1 MKRILINATQ
11 NEEIRVALC
20 KGNHLY
26 DFDLENRTREQKKS
40 NIYKGHVTRVE
51 PSLEAVFV
59 EYGSQRQGFLPI
71 REISAEYLSGNP
83 RDENIKKLIKEGDEL
98 IVQVEKEE
106 RGNKGAALSTYVSL
120 AGRYLVLMPNNPRG
134 GGISRQI
141 SGKLREDMKR
151 MLSNLDLAKG
161 MSVIIRT
168 AGIGKTQEDL
178 QHDLNHLLNIWQA
191 IQEQNQKYPSP
202 RLVHQEAGVVTRAV
216 RDYLRDDIAEIW
228 IDNENAYIEAAG
240 FIDAVMPTQ
249 AEKLRKYTDYEPMF
263 SRFNIEKQIETAY
276 QREVRLPSGGS
287 IVIDQ
292 TEALVS
298 IDINSAKS
306 TKGSDVAET
315 AYHTNLEAADEIA
328 RQLRL
333 RDMGGL
339 IVIDFI
345 DMNDNKHQKEVEKR
359 LIDATKYDRARVQFG
374 DISKFGLMEM
384 SRQRLRPSLEE
395 STGYICPRCHGNGM
409 IRDLRSLSLSIMRQ
423 IEQIALKER
432 QGEVQAEVPTDIAAF
447 LLNEKRDSL
456 VYLEQDS
463 GTRIT
468 ILPHAHLESPNFK
481 LHFNRDGFA
490 PTSYE
495 RITDTQQQEHSDLGY
510 NVDWQTAE
518 KERPEQQP
526 TRQPRQV
533 SDTENSRSTG
543 QQSSRAPQPNNN
555 QNDNQSTN
563 NQGTNGQNTNSQN
576 TNSQSNNGQSNN
588 GQTANQHPTPGSNDQ
603 RNHNNANEQNSTNRT
618 VQNSNAQ
625 NNQAQNNQ
633 AQTNQ
638 AQSNQAQNAAPVA
651 AQAAILDTAAKPQ
664 AVAWLSNL
672 FAQAPQAQTAHSV
685 SSRDAAEAIEALV
698 NTGAQSLGS
707 FGQVDSNALSSAQ
720 SSSAPQTSQPNG
732 NKQSDSKQSDSN
744 ANRQQ
749 ARGNN
754 TTNDNSS
761 NISSSSTGNSNVDSS
776 NPDDNS
782 NDDDRRRRKPRKS
795 RSSKPHQRRDQRDET
810 ASSDSSD
817 TDNKAES
824 DNKIDSSNAS
834 SNSNKQSDSNAN
846 RQPDNRRNSDRNR
859 NNRQDNGRSSDES
872 ARNDS
877 DRNSAARNDANQ
889 QDSSSS
895 EEQTRAKRKPHS
907 QRSSRGQLERGET
920 LTADANAK
928 QGAQL
933 ATTEAT
939 SSKSQPSA
947 RRNQDPNEVTLQV
960 SEASAK
966 LKPPE
971 VVHLSLDDSKSGQ
984 ASRHS
989 AGKQVVDKQST
1000 ATQSVDSALAENAL
1014 AESAAL
1020 EANKAGQQSTDQ
1032 QNTDQQQADTDSKT
1046 VGSSQAVITQA
1057 ESTQVDNDRVEATKD
1072 DVTKD
1077 AAPSSVSEDSKI
1089 SDSQVTDS
1097 KPIVAEQPMSDTDT
1111 DTGTESPSPV
1121 AAQAETLPAVPE
1133 SRQTSDNNTVEVI
1146 ATDDA
1151 INTINSPAANNVDSS
1166 APLELTHE
1174 ALFSEH
1180 YVTANKF
1187 GQASNDPRVVRSQQ
1201 TQPQATPVVSA
1212 GQQAVVNVP
1221 AIRGTVGE
1229 FIHAT
1234 LPEAQARLTDE
1245 GVINC
1250 FIAAIALH
1258 TSQAQSTADN
1268 AAVDSNNAK
1277 NDEADNNNADSSYVN
1292 LSHFNF
1298 SNYGYQPLTADY
1310 LSRFEVMTQAVSQFA
1325 AVQGKTAV
1333 EPRAI
1338 SKRAGN
1344 DPRGQH
1350 SDYQEPQQEQAVL
1363 NVPSDEVSSADVPAE
1378 QNEPRS
1384 QDNAQHQDSVETV
1397 HKIDAHDVEAT
1408 ALASEAQ
1415 ADDISADSEK
1425 QLHLDQDYD
1434 VTAEADDVVQAEQ
1447 PQTDQSLVEES
1458 AKEDSQVNKSK
1469 TTIASYKNMIE
1480 NVAEQLLPQMG
1491 MFNLTTPKV
1500 PKARSRKPK
1509 TDHKKPTQAE
1519 KIESG
1524 TDNLDSSDNS
1534 DSSDNGS

>member
-151 MLSNLDLAKG
+151 MLGSLDLPKG

-447 LLNEKRDSL
+447 LLNEKRDAL

-490 PTSYE
+490 PSSYE
-495 RITDTQQQEHSDLGY
+495 RITDTAQEHSDLGY
-510 NVDWQTAE
+510 EVDWQTAE

-533 SDTENSRSTG
+533 VDNGTSSQTPAPTNT
-543 QQSSRAPQPNNN
+543 QSSTPEQ
-555 QNDNQSTN
+555 Q
-563 NQGTNGQNTNSQN
+563 QNTTSH
-576 TNSQSNNGQSNN
+576 SNE
-588 GQTANQHPTPGSNDQ
+588 
-603 RNHNNANEQNSTNRT
+603 RRNNANANTNNISP
-618 VQNSNAQ
+618 VHAP
-625 NNQAQNNQ
+625 
-633 AQTNQ
+633 Q
-638 AQSNQAQNAAPVA
+638 AQSTANVATTSAPVVTQPANVTA
-651 AQAAILDTAAKPQ
+651 AQPQ

-672 FAQAPQAQTAHSV
+672 FAQAPQAQTTNGV

-707 FGQVDSNALSSAQ
+707 FGQVDNSVLNDENQSA
-720 SSSAPQTSQPNG
+720 SAPQQSNNQQNSNQKSSSQPSN
-732 NKQSDSKQSDSN
+732 NN
-744 ANRQQ
+744 ANNQQ
-749 ARGNN
+749 ARH
-754 TTNDNSS
+754 TDNV
-761 NISSSSTGNSNVDSS
+761 T
-776 NPDDNS
+776 DNS
-782 NDDDRRRRKPRKS
+782 NTDDSSDAEDRRRRKPRKA
-795 RSSKPHQRRDQRDET
+795 RPSKPRPRKEQSDET
-810 ASSDSSD
+810 GNSAASDTTDSSPTSAED
-817 TDNKAES
+817 KADNQDK
-824 DNKIDSSNAS
+824 
-834 SNSNKQSDSNAN
+834 
-846 RQPDNRRNSDRNR
+846 RQQDNRRPNDRNR
-859 NNRQDNGRSSDES
+859 NNRHNANERNVSENNVSES
-872 ARNDS
+872 NDS
-877 DRNSAARNDANQ
+877 ENKSNENNTV
-889 QDSSSS
+889 
-895 EEQTRAKRKPHS
+895 EEQARAKRKSHS
-907 QRSSRGQLERGET
+907 QRSSRGKLERGET
-920 LTADANAK
+920 LTAANSQQNNQQSNKDANA
-928 QGAQL
+928 
-933 ATTEAT
+933 
-939 SSKSQPSA
+939 SKSQSNA
-947 RRNQDPNEVTLQV
+947 RRNQDPNEVVLQV
-960 SEASAK
+960 NQTATE
-966 LKPPE
+966 LKSPE
-971 VVHLSLDDSKSGQ
+971 VVHLSLDDSKSVRAAHQ
-984 ASRHS
+984 TTE
-989 AGKQVVDKQST
+989 KQNPVNDNNVADSVKDRQENNVQQHADKQTAVEQST
-1000 ATQSVDSALAENAL
+1000 IQPFANINSDATDSDSDSAKNSTTQANTAVNEKALIEEAEVEDTQISTTDSKAQISVSAENAKADDKKSSV
-1014 AESAAL
+1014 AETATS
-1020 EANKAGQQSTDQ
+1020 KSSTDSQ
-1032 QNTDQQQADTDSKT
+1032 TNSTAYEQKSVEAKVENIAPVAVVEAKEIQAEDKSVDTDQ
-1046 VGSSQAVITQA
+1046 V
-1057 ESTQVDNDRVEATKD
+1057 ATN
-1072 DVTKD
+1072 
-1077 AAPSSVSEDSKI
+1077 
-1089 SDSQVTDS
+1089 VTDTS
-1097 KPIVAEQPMSDTDT
+1097 STSHSAIEPIRED
-1111 DTGTESPSPV
+1111 
-1121 AAQAETLPAVPE
+1121 
-1133 SRQTSDNNTVEVI
+1133 
-1146 ATDDA
+1146 
-1151 INTINSPAANNVDSS
+1151 
-1166 APLELTHE
+1166 
-1174 ALFSEH
+1174 LFAKR
-1180 YVTANKF
+1180 YITADKF
-1187 GQASNDPRVVRSQQ
+1187 GQASNDPRVVRRQQAHQSQAPETAQVDTRNQQ
-1201 TQPQATPVVSA
+1201 TIVSA
-1212 GQQAVVNVP
+1212 LT
-1221 AIRGTVGE
+1221 IRGTVGE
-1229 FIHAT
+1229 FIRAT
-1234 LPEAQARLTDE
+1234 LPEAESRLATD
-1245 GVINC
+1245 GIINC
-1250 FIAAIALH
+1250 FNAAIALH
-1258 TSQAQSTADN
+1258 LKQADVQVAANDKLESTNDN
-1268 AAVDSNNAK
+1268 QLATGETA
-1277 NDEADNNNADSSYVN
+1277 NNNFD
-1292 LSHFNF
+1292 F
-1298 SNYGYQPLTADY
+1298 SNYGYQPLAADY
-1310 LSRFEVMTQAVSQFA
+1310 LARFEAMTQAVSQFA
-1325 AVQGKTAV
+1325 ATQGKTDV

-1338 SKRAGN
+1338 NKRASN

-1350 SDYQEPQQEQAVL
+1350 PDYKESAVL
-1363 NVPSDEVSSADVPAE
+1363 AVSDELNNESAQAT
-1378 QNEPRS
+1378 NETDT
-1384 QDNAQHQDSVETV
+1384 QTV
-1397 HKIDAHDVEAT
+1397 DAT
-1408 ALASEAQ
+1408 ALANQAQ
-1415 ADDISADSEK
+1415 AAEVSNDSE
-1425 QLHLDQDYD
+1425 QLLHIEQTLKEVSMEQSEVD
-1434 VTAEADDVVQAEQ
+1434 VDVNPEAKTTKDEAANVNEAEIQETEIKEANIEQSETEQ
-1447 PQTDQSLVEES
+1447 PAEPIVEPS
-1458 AKEDSQVNKSK
+1458 TKEEIQAAKSK

-1480 NVAEQLLPQMG
+1480 NVAEQLLPQKG

-1500 PKARSRKPK
+1500 PKARTRKPK
-1509 TDHKKPTQAE
+1509 AEHKKPTQAE
-1519 KIESG
+1519 KSE
-1524 TDNLDSSDNS
+1524 SDNS
-1534 DSSDNGS
+1534 DNES

>member
-151 MLSNLDLAKG
+151 MLSNLDLPKG

-240 FIDAVMPTQ
+240 FIDAVMPKQ

-490 PTSYE
+490 PSSYE
-495 RITDTQQQEHSDLGY
+495 RITDAQEQEHSDLGY

-526 TRQPRQV
+526 TRQPRKTP
-533 SDTENSRSTG
+533 SDSNKPNRSSA
-543 QQSSRAPQPNNN
+543 QQSKATQTQNDTVNHSNDRRNHKNINDVVSAPQ
-555 QNDNQSTN
+555 DSKT
-563 NQGTNGQNTNSQN
+563 
-576 TNSQSNNGQSNN
+576 QSNSV
-588 GQTANQHPTPGSNDQ
+588 PVPP
-603 RNHNNANEQNSTNRT
+603 
-618 VQNSNAQ
+618 
-625 NNQAQNNQ
+625 QAQNIE
-633 AQTNQ
+633 T
-638 AQSNQAQNAAPVA
+638 A
-651 AQAAILDTAAKPQ
+651 AQPQ

-672 FAQAPQAQTAHSV
+672 FAQAPQASTTPSV

-707 FGQVDSNALSSAQ
+707 FGQVDSNALNSAGTNSAQ
-720 SSSAPQTSQPNG
+720 PAQRSNSQNDDT
-732 NKQSDSKQSDSN
+732 QSSDSN
-744 ANRQQ
+744 SNRQQ
-749 ARGNN
+749 ARRNN
-754 TTNDNSS
+754 
-761 NISSSSTGNSNVDSS
+761 DSDTDE
-776 NPDDNS
+776 NN
-782 NDDDRRRRKPRKS
+782 NEDRRRRKTRKS
-795 RSSKPHQRRDQRDET
+795 RSSKPRQRKETTDENT
-810 ASSDSSD
+810 NNVSNTDNSADNKSSDSQD
-817 TDNKAES
+817 QNQPEK
-824 DNKIDSSNAS
+824 
-834 SNSNKQSDSNAN
+834 
-846 RQPDNRRNSDRNR
+846 RQPDNRRNNNRNR
-859 NNRQDNGRSSDES
+859 NNRQDSNRS
-872 ARNDS
+872 
-877 DRNSAARNDANQ
+877 ANEQ
-889 QDSSSS
+889 NKADKTENETSQKPD
-895 EEQTRAKRKPHS
+895 EQTRAKRKSHS
-907 QRSSRGQLERGET
+907 QRGSRGKLERGET
-920 LTADANAK
+920 LTADNIEQSKQQNAK
-928 QGAQL
+928 NSDA
-933 ATTEAT
+933 AN
-939 SSKSQPSA
+939 SKNHSGT
-947 RRNQDPNEVTLQV
+947 RRSQDPNEVVLQV
-960 SEASAK
+960 NEAPTT
-966 LKPPE
+966 LKASE
-971 VVHLSLDDSKSGQ
+971 VVHLSLDDSKSAQ
-984 ASRHS
+984 VKPQPNDRHS
-989 AGKQVVDKQST
+989 QKNSTVKNERTEKSAVQQPSASQPISSEQNAEKQNTTAQKADKRNDDKQST
-1000 ATQSVDSALAENAL
+1000 VEMPGRKVNNDKGDATKAEVQNETPVHEPVAKERK
-1014 AESAAL
+1014 APVEAPSTSTSNTESKS
-1020 EANKAGQQSTDQ
+1020 EAPTPVTADAKQTVETPKQQET
-1032 QNTDQQQADTDSKT
+1032 NT
-1046 VGSSQAVITQA
+1046 A
-1057 ESTQVDNDRVEATKD
+1057 ESTSKGNEAQKTQSD
-1072 DVTKD
+1072 SNS
-1077 AAPSSVSEDSKI
+1077 AGISSVS
-1089 SDSQVTDS
+1089 
-1097 KPIVAEQPMSDTDT
+1097 
-1111 DTGTESPSPV
+1111 
-1121 AAQAETLPAVPE
+1121 
-1133 SRQTSDNNTVEVI
+1133 
-1146 ATDDA
+1146 
-1151 INTINSPAANNVDSS
+1151 NSA
-1166 APLELTHE
+1166 LELTHE
-1174 ALFSEH
+1174 ALFGAR
-1180 YVTANKF
+1180 YVTAEKF
-1187 GQASNDPRVVRSQQ
+1187 GQASNDPRVVQSKQAQ
-1201 TQPQATPVVSA
+1201 AASTPQVEQPAVVSA
-1212 GQQAVVNVP
+1212 P

-1229 FIHAT
+1229 FIRTT
-1234 LPEAQARLTDE
+1234 LPDAPARLAED

-1250 FIAAIALH
+1250 FIATIALF
-1258 TSQAQSTADN
+1258 TEQTKATDSTAEDKN
-1268 AAVDSNNAK
+1268 IASNSDVASQSF
-1277 NDEADNNNADSSYVN
+1277 D
-1292 LSHFNF
+1292 F
-1298 SNYGYQPLTADY
+1298 SNYGYQPLAADY
-1310 LSRFEVMTQAVSQFA
+1310 LTRFEAMTQAVSQFA
-1325 AVQGKTAV
+1325 AAQGKTDV
-1333 EPRAI
+1333 EPRTVN
-1338 SKRAGN
+1338 KRASN

-1350 SDYQEPQQEQAVL
+1350 PDYQESTQESVVL
-1363 NVPSDEVSSADVPAE
+1363 SVPNKLTSENEEPLVDTKQDTAEV
-1378 QNEPRS
+1378 
-1384 QDNAQHQDSVETV
+1384 
-1397 HKIDAHDVEAT
+1397 DAHDVEAT
-1408 ALASEAQ
+1408 ALANQ
-1415 ADDISADSEK
+1415 TQTDDVSADSE
-1425 QLHLDQDYD
+1425 HLLEVEHAQSATEN
-1434 VTAEADDVVQAEQ
+1434 VEAEAEAGQATDAQAE
-1447 PQTDQSLVEES
+1447 ES
-1458 AKEDSQVNKSK
+1458 TKEAGKDDSQAAKSK

-1480 NVAEQLLPQMG
+1480 NVAEQLLPQTG

-1509 TDHKKPTQAE
+1509 SEHKKPTQVEKAE
-1519 KIESG
+1519 ANDTG
-1524 TDNLDSSDNS
+1524 DDS
-1534 DSSDNGS
+1534 

>member
-20 KGNHLY
+20 TGNHLY

-151 MLSNLDLAKG
+151 MLSNLDLPKG

-240 FIDAVMPTQ
+240 FIDAVMPKQ

-490 PTSYE
+490 PSSYE

-526 TRQPRQV
+526 TRQPRKPSNDNNKQ
-533 SDTENSRSTG
+533 SAATQNDTVNHSNDRRNHKNANDAAPA
-543 QQSSRAPQPNNN
+543 RAPQASQP
-555 QNDNQSTN
+555 QN
-563 NQGTNGQNTNSQN
+563 
-576 TNSQSNNGQSNN
+576 
-588 GQTANQHPTPGSNDQ
+588 
-603 RNHNNANEQNSTNRT
+603 
-618 VQNSNAQ
+618 V
-625 NNQAQNNQ
+625 
-633 AQTNQ
+633 
-638 AQSNQAQNAAPVA
+638 AAPVV
-651 AQAAILDTAAKPQ
+651 AQTQNIEATAQPK

-672 FAQAPQAQTAHSV
+672 FAQAPQATTTPSV
-685 SSRDAAEAIEALV
+685 SSHDAAEAIEALV

-707 FGQVDSNALSSAQ
+707 FGQVDSNALNSAASNSEQ
-720 SSSAPQTSQPNG
+720 PTQQNNHQKNDSQP
-732 NKQSDSKQSDSN
+732 SDNN

-749 ARGNN
+749 ARRNDSDTDDSNN
-754 TTNDNSS
+754 E
-761 NISSSSTGNSNVDSS
+761 
-776 NPDDNS
+776 
-782 NDDDRRRRKPRKS
+782 DRRRRKPRKS
-795 RSSKPHQRRDQRDET
+795 RNSKPRQRKEANDET
-810 ASSDSSD
+810 TNNTNSSTDNSADEKSSD
-817 TDNKAES
+817 TQGQQQQDK
-824 DNKIDSSNAS
+824 
-834 SNSNKQSDSNAN
+834 
-846 RQPDNRRNSDRNR
+846 RQQENRRTNDRNR
-859 NNRQDNGRSSDES
+859 NNRQDSSNRQDNNQKANDRKDADNETGQKADE
-872 ARNDS
+872 
-877 DRNSAARNDANQ
+877 Q
-889 QDSSSS
+889 V
-895 EEQTRAKRKPHS
+895 RAKRKSHS
-907 QRSSRGQLERGET
+907 QRGSRGKLERGET
-920 LTADANAK
+920 LTADDVKQNKQQNGKNSDDANGK
-928 QGAQL
+928 NQSV
-933 ATTEAT
+933 T
-939 SSKSQPSA
+939 
-947 RRNQDPNEVTLQV
+947 RRSQDPNEVVLQV
-960 SEASAK
+960 NEAPTK
-966 LKPPE
+966 LKASE
-971 VVHLSLDDSKSGQ
+971 VVHLSLDDSKSTPAKPQ
-984 ASRHS
+984 SS
-989 AGKQVVDKQST
+989 DKQRSTNGTAKSESTKEHATQQTANKPSNSEKNTDQKGDNKKGTVETSENQTHDNQEATTNAKVQNNAPDRKQST
-1000 ATQSVDSALAENAL
+1000 DNKNQSEQAQPASAGDIDTQSVSPKTAD
-1014 AESAAL
+1014 AAHV
-1020 EANKAGQQSTDQ
+1020 KAKPEHQ
-1032 QNTDQQQADTDSKT
+1032 K
-1046 VGSSQAVITQA
+1046 A
-1057 ESTQVDNDRVEATKD
+1057 ESTDNVSKAE
-1072 DVTKD
+1072 D
-1077 AAPSSVSEDSKI
+1077 AKNVPANDNGANDK
-1089 SDSQVTDS
+1089 
-1097 KPIVAEQPMSDTDT
+1097 
-1111 DTGTESPSPV
+1111 GTS
-1121 AAQAETLPAVPE
+1121 
-1133 SRQTSDNNTVEVI
+1133 
-1146 ATDDA
+1146 
-1151 INTINSPAANNVDSS
+1151 NSA
-1166 APLELTHE
+1166 LELTHE
-1174 ALFSEH
+1174 SLFSER
-1180 YVTANKF
+1180 YVTAEKF
-1187 GQASNDPRVVRSQQ
+1187 GQASNDPRVVRAQQ
-1201 TQPQATPVVSA
+1201 AKATPQVEATTVST
-1212 GQQAVVNVP
+1212 AV
-1221 AIRGTVGE
+1221 IRGTVGE
-1229 FIHAT
+1229 FIRAM
-1234 LPEAQARLTDE
+1234 LPDAQTRLTE
-1245 GVINC
+1245 NGVISC
-1250 FIAAIALH
+1250 FIETIALYNE
-1258 TSQAQSTADN
+1258 QAQSTDN
-1268 AAVDSNNAK
+1268 SANVESAVDDSHSNDMASQRF
-1277 NDEADNNNADSSYVN
+1277 D
-1292 LSHFNF
+1292 F
-1298 SNYGYQPLTADY
+1298 SNYGYQPLAADY
-1310 LSRFEVMTQAVSQFA
+1310 LARFAAMTQAVSQFA
-1325 AVQGKTAV
+1325 AAQGKTAV

-1338 SKRAGN
+1338 GKRASN

-1350 SDYQEPQQEQAVL
+1350 PDYQEPAVL
-1363 NVPSDEVSSADVPAE
+1363 SVPTEQTSSNEASLVNTKQNNSEV
-1378 QNEPRS
+1378 
-1384 QDNAQHQDSVETV
+1384 
-1397 HKIDAHDVEAT
+1397 DAHNVEAT
-1408 ALASEAQ
+1408 ALANQAQTDHVSSDSEKLLEVEQAQSAANSAEAQASEAQ
-1415 ADDISADSEK
+1415 GVNTTETDATQADVEKSDAEESEQMTESK
-1425 QLHLDQDYD
+1425 
-1434 VTAEADDVVQAEQ
+1434 
-1447 PQTDQSLVEES
+1447 VEES
-1458 AKEDSQVNKSK
+1458 AKDDSQTAKSK

-1480 NVAEQLLPQMG
+1480 NVAEQLLPQTG

-1519 KIESG
+1519 KLASDDTDSES
-1524 TDNLDSSDNS
+1524 
-1534 DSSDNGS
+1534 

>member
-151 MLSNLDLAKG
+151 MLSNLDLPKG

-240 FIDAVMPTQ
+240 FIDAVMPKQ

-490 PTSYE
+490 PSSYE
-495 RITDTQQQEHSDLGY
+495 RITDTQLQEHSDLGY

-526 TRQPRQV
+526 TRQPRQTPDSSAANKQSNTV
-533 SDTENSRSTG
+533 DHSNDHRNNKNNVTST
-543 QQSSRAPQPNNN
+543 RAPQA
-555 QNDNQSTN
+555 SE
-563 NQGTNGQNTNSQN
+563 
-576 TNSQSNNGQSNN
+576 SQSV
-588 GQTANQHPTPGSNDQ
+588 TAP
-603 RNHNNANEQNSTNRT
+603 
-618 VQNSNAQ
+618 
-625 NNQAQNNQ
+625 
-633 AQTNQ
+633 
-638 AQSNQAQNAAPVA
+638 AAPVA
-651 AQAAILDTAAKPQ
+651 IPPKSVETPAQPQ

-672 FAQAPQAQTAHSV
+672 FAQAPQASTTPSI

-707 FGQVDSNALSSAQ
+707 FGQIDSSALNTASTNVPAAQQNDQQKNDDQ
-720 SSSAPQTSQPNG
+720 S
-732 NKQSDSKQSDSN
+732 SDSN

-749 ARGNN
+749 TRRGSDSD
-754 TTNDNSS
+754 TDD
-761 NISSSSTGNSNVDSS
+761 SSSE
-776 NPDDNS
+776 
-782 NDDDRRRRKPRKS
+782 DRRRRKSRKS
-795 RSSKPHQRRDQRDET
+795 RSSKPRQRKDQADDTSNDVTSNTDEQT
-810 ASSDSSD
+810 SNS
-817 TDNKAES
+817 TDDKKS
-824 DNKIDSSNAS
+824 DNQDS
-834 SNSNKQSDSNAN
+834 
-846 RQPDNRRNSDRNR
+846 RQQDNRRTNDRSRNSRQDH
-859 NNRQDNGRSSDES
+859 NRQDTKRHANEN
-872 ARNDS
+872 NDS
-877 DRNSAARNDANQ
+877 DNDGSAAT
-889 QDSSSS
+889 
-895 EEQTRAKRKPHS
+895 EQNRTKRKSHS
-907 QRSSRGQLERGET
+907 QRGSRGKLERGET
-920 LTADANAK
+920 LTANNDQQHSEQSTKGTNGNGSKNQANN
-928 QGAQL
+928 
-933 ATTEAT
+933 
-939 SSKSQPSA
+939 
-947 RRNQDPNEVTLQV
+947 RRNQDPNEVVLQV
-960 SEASAK
+960 NEAPVT
-966 LKPPE
+966 LKSPE
-971 VVHLSLDDSKSGQ
+971 VVHLSLDDSKSTQ
-984 ASRHS
+984 TKHQSTN
-989 AGKQVVDKQST
+989 KQSSAND
-1000 ATQSVDSALAENAL
+1000 ATKEDNIKAQPTQHNDNQQDINTQSSDEKSSVEEVSTEKMVVESAVDNHEAKSREAKSHEAKDAVSTTDEKVQNSAPKADLTDQLADDKNVRDNNEAIETPLPSTHSVDSQVSSSKQATAEVDSEKASSESQEVSTAVDASENA
-1014 AESAAL
+1014 SAKTAL
-1020 EANKAGQQSTDQ
+1020 EDTSSLDAS
-1032 QNTDQQQADTDSKT
+1032 NT
-1046 VGSSQAVITQA
+1046 
-1057 ESTQVDNDRVEATKD
+1057 
-1072 DVTKD
+1072 
-1077 AAPSSVSEDSKI
+1077 
-1089 SDSQVTDS
+1089 SDSALQ
-1097 KPIVAEQPMSDTDT
+1097 
-1111 DTGTESPSPV
+1111 
-1121 AAQAETLPAVPE
+1121 
-1133 SRQTSDNNTVEVI
+1133 
-1146 ATDDA
+1146 
-1151 INTINSPAANNVDSS
+1151 
-1166 APLELTHE
+1166 LTHE
-1174 ALFSEH
+1174 DFFAAR
-1180 YVTANKF
+1180 YVTAEKF
-1187 GQASNDPRVVRSQQ
+1187 GQASNDPRVVLSQHSHAVQKSQANEQ
-1201 TQPQATPVVSA
+1201 TVINAPT
-1212 GQQAVVNVP
+1212 
-1221 AIRGTVGE
+1221 IRGTVGE
-1229 FIHAT
+1229 FIRAT
-1234 LPEAQARLTDE
+1234 LPEAQTRLTED
-1245 GVINC
+1245 GVIHC
-1250 FIAAIALH
+1250 FIDTIALYKK
-1258 TSQAQSTADN
+1258 QVQQ
-1268 AAVDSNNAK
+1268 
-1277 NDEADNNNADSSYVN
+1277 ADSSTDVN
-1292 LSHFNF
+1292 STAKHSGSNTELASQSFDF
-1298 SNYGYQPLTADY
+1298 SNYGYQPLAVDY
-1310 LSRFEVMTQAVSQFA
+1310 LARFETMTQAVSQFA
-1325 AVQGKTAV
+1325 AAQGKTDV

-1338 SKRAGN
+1338 GKRASN

-1350 SDYQEPQQEQAVL
+1350 PDYAEPVQKETASVSAFAEKDAEIESEVANESAIDTDSEQM
-1363 NVPSDEVSSADVPAE
+1363 VSK
-1378 QNEPRS
+1378 
-1384 QDNAQHQDSVETV
+1384 QHENDIE
-1397 HKIDAHDVEAT
+1397 AHDVEAT
-1408 ALASEAQ
+1408 ALTNQVQTDSV
-1415 ADDISADSEK
+1415 SADSE
-1425 QLHLDQDYD
+1425 QLLEQAIEAQ
-1434 VTAEADDVVQAEQ
+1434 AETTNEQSEGKRTDTQNVEAESTDSASDEVQATTTEEAEQMTESKVEQ
-1447 PQTDQSLVEES
+1447 PTKEES
-1458 AKEDSQVNKSK
+1458 QAAKSK

-1480 NVAEQLLPQMG
+1480 NVAEQLLPQTG

-1509 TDHKKPTQAE
+1509 IDHKKPTQAE
-1519 KIESG
+1519 KLEA
-1524 TDNLDSSDNS
+1524 DDVDS
-1534 DSSDNGS
+1534 DS